1 MLELKDVFHQ
11 ALTDSRSVKMIEN
24 GYQSVSL
31 FDVKIIKDD
40 HTHEIDLLNTSRNY
54 YTKLTEDQIESFKK
68 HGWKYGVYVVT
79 LFNYSSKLDNLEK
92 HIRDEVNGKNS
103 DKTIKQLKSKRDS
116 FMAKYTQLNNKLNDT
131 KKERDN
137 I

>member
-1 MLELKDVFHQ
+1 MLELKDVFRQ
-11 ALTDSRSVKMIEN
+11 ALTDSRSVKIIEN

-40 HTHEIDLLNTSRNY
+40 YTHEIDLLNTSRNY

-79 LFNYSSKLDNLEK
+79 LLNYSSKLDNVEK

-103 DKTIKQLKSKRDS
+103 DKTIKQLKSKRES
-116 FMAKYTQLNNKLNDT
+116 FMTQYTQLNNKLNDT
-131 KKERDN
+131 KNKRDN